1 MTPHTANS
9 ATMHATDAPSRTPAK
24 DVLDVRHL
32 PTYAFG
38 HRSIMWWATLGLMAI
53 ESTVFALAVM
63 TYFYLRS
70 LSATWPINAI
80 PPDVLWGTVNTVILL
95 LSAIPNH
102 FAKRAAER
110 LDRVQARNWLLVC
123 LLSAILFLGVRALEF
138 ATLNVSWTLNA
149 YGSIVWLLLGLHT
162 VHLITDTIDTSV
174 LTVLL
179 YTGPLEGK
187 RYVDVS
193 ENAAYWYF
201 VVISWLPI
209 YAVIYWAPRW

>member
-1 MTPHTANS
+1 MTAE
-9 ATMHATDAPSRTPAK
+9 ATPAA
-24 DVLDVRHL
+24 DSSHWTPDGLPASEVLDVRHL

-38 HRSIMWWATLGLMAI
+38 HRSIMWWATLGLMVI

-80 PPDVLWGTVNTVILL
+80 PPDLLWGTVNTVILL

-102 FAKRAAER
+102 MAKREAER
-110 LDRVQARNWLLVC
+110 LNRVRARNWLLVC
-123 LLSAILFLGVRALEF
+123 LLSAILFLAVRAFEF

>member
-1 MTPHTANS
+1 MNAHDMPASDS
-9 ATMHATDAPSRTPAK
+9 ATWTPDGLPAR
-24 DVLDVRHL
+24 DVLDVRDL

-38 HRSIMWWATLGLMAI
+38 HRSIMWWATLGLMVI

-70 LSATWPINAI
+70 LSADWPINAI
-80 PPDVLWGTVNTVILL
+80 APDLLWGTVNTVILL

-102 FAKRAAER
+102 FAKREAER
-110 LDRVQARNWLLVC
+110 LNRVRARNWLLVC
-123 LLSAILFLGVRALEF
+123 LLSAILFLAVRAFEF

-149 YGSIVWLLLGLHT
+149 HGSIVWLLLGLHT

-201 VVISWLPI
+201 VVVSWLPI

>member
-1 MTPHTANS
+1 MTAHDMPAGDSVTW
-9 ATMHATDAPSRTPAK
+9 TPDGLPSH
-24 DVLDVRHL
+24 DVLDVRDL
-32 PTYAFG
+32 PTYAFS
-38 HRSIMWWATLGLMAI
+38 HRSIMWWATLGLMVI

-70 LSATWPINAI
+70 LSADWPINAI
-80 PPDVLWGTVNTVILL
+80 PPDLLWGTVNTVILL

-102 FAKRAAER
+102 FAKREAER
-110 LDRVQARNWLLVC
+110 LNRVRARNWLLVC
-123 LLSAILFLGVRALEF
+123 LLSAILFLAVRAFEF

-201 VVISWLPI
+201 VVVSWLPI

>member
-1 MTPHTANS
+1 MTAE
-9 ATMHATDAPSRTPAK
+9 ATPAA
-24 DVLDVRHL
+24 DSSRWAPDGLPASEVLDVRHL
-32 PTYAFG
+32 PTFAFS
-38 HRSIMWWATLGLMAI
+38 HRSIMWWATLGLMVI

-63 TYFYLRS
+63 MYFYLRS

-80 PPDVLWGTVNTVILL
+80 PPDLLWGTVNTLILL

-102 FAKRAAER
+102 LAKREAER
-110 LDRVQARNWLLVC
+110 LNRVRARNWLLLC
-123 LLSAILFLGVRALEF
+123 LLSAILFLAVRAFEF

-201 VVISWLPI
+201 VVVSWLPI